1 MTLGGAPAIFNRR
14 HTGDPELPEIH
25 SAKRRLAQF
34 AADPPNH
41 LIDSTLSLQRPLLIQ
56 AHWSDFDSFR
66 DLIEHPQLGLAA
78 RAKSNFDDIVLV
90 TGEDGR
96 NSCVHEFARKIGIQ
110 SFAGD
115 DVNVGLRFRQCMQH
129 FGYSQAAR
137 ALAHHFAV
145 DFTTVQ
151 RCFDLLESEASQ
163 YVVLP
168 TDFDLRFAC
177 DVFSSSFL
185 DTAEQITE
193 SNGSLAPDNF
203 AAEAPAACNSIRS
216 SPGRL
221 RRLRHTPWA
230 SVDVDPSRFELSYL
244 REPLILGPN
253 TYAQVRSHTNAL
265 YPERSRKQAIPLH
278 GYEQALE
285 LLPAKSERVLDIACG
300 WGDGSALLAQH
311 FPNVTGADYDGDQ
324 IASNRAAHPNA
335 SFCRGDA
342 SDADLFPTHSFNA
355 IVSIHSMEHFQRDDL
370 FLDACRRW
378 LRPNGYFVL
387 EVPLIMTYPFPHTDE
402 PLGEGHVREYTVD
415 GLRELVQQRFDIVLE
430 LGVSRGLYVDVSR
443 ARNAIM
449 MLLRP
454 SDSK

>member
-1 MTLGGAPAIFNRR
+1 MTPLSRIPTRPAC
-14 HTGDPELPEIH
+14 
-25 SAKRRLAQF
+25 AV
-34 AADPPNH
+34 PPDH
-41 LIDSTLSLQRPLLIQ
+41 PIASTLSLQRPLLIQ

-66 DLIEHPQLGLAA
+66 ELIEHPQLGLAA
-78 RAKSNFDDIVLV
+78 RAKSEFDDVVIVS
-90 TGEDGR
+90 GEDQR
-96 NSCVHEFARKIGIQ
+96 NSCVQEFARNMGLKF
-110 SFAGD
+110 FAGD
-115 DVNVGLRFRQCMQH
+115 DVDVGLRFRQCMQH
-129 FGYSQAAR
+129 YGYTQAAR

-145 DFTTVQ
+145 DFDTVQ

-177 DVFSSSFL
+177 DVFSSSFM
-185 DTAEQITE
+185 DTAEQVTE
-193 SNGSLAPDNF
+193 RNGAHAVHSSD
-203 AAEAPAACNSIRS
+203 AENVATRNSIRS
-216 SPGRL
+216 SPGRQ

-230 SVDVDPSRFELSYL
+230 SVDVDPGSFELSYL
-244 REPLILGPN
+244 QDPLILGPQA
-253 TYAQVRSHTNAL
+253 YAEVRSHTNAL

-285 LLPAKSERVLDIACG
+285 MLPTESMNVLDIACG

-311 FPNVTGADYDGDQ
+311 FANVTGADYDRDQ
-324 IASNRAAHPNA
+324 IAANRAAHPSV
-335 SFCRGDA
+335 SFSRGDA
-342 SDADLFPTHSFNA
+342 ANAELFPEHRFDA

-387 EVPLIMTYPFPHTDE
+387 EVPLIMTYPFPHTNE
-402 PLGEGHVREYTVD
+402 PLGDGHVREYTAG
-415 GLRELVQQRFDIVLE
+415 GLRELVQQRFDIELE

-454 SDSK
+454 RGSK